1 MSERLERLARDDAR
15 EWKGLRLPARLRLA
29 RAVRCLIRT
38 GQLNRRDLVQIGE
51 ISEAQAAMDLREIRA
66 RAPWAMEYDLVAKCY
81 RVKGASNV

>member
-51 ISEAQAAMDLREIRA
+51 ISDMQASVDLRTIRE
-66 RAPWAMEYDLVAKCY
+66 RAPWAMEYDPVAKCY
-81 RVKGASNV
+81 RVKGTQ

>member
-51 ISEAQAAMDLREIRA
+51 ISDMQASVDLRTIRE
-66 RAPWAMEYDLVAKCY
+66 RAPWAMEYDPVAKCY
-81 RVKGASNV
+81 RVKGAQ